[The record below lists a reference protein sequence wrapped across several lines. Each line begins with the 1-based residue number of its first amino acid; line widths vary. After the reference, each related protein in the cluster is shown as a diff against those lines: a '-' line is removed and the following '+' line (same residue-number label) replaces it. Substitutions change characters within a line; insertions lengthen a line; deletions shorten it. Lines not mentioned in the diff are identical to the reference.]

1 MSRPRGPESPVPRAG
16 AVLVMVLS
24 CLLLAPQA
32 LASTQEAHATTPAA
46 SIENAQA
53 VLTDQL
59 GASGI
64 PGGAVV
70 VVHDGTIEARGVGN
84 SGHGGVTADTPFVI
98 GSTSKSFTAL
108 AVMQL
113 VDAGRV
119 DLDAPVRD
127 YVPEFKLAEGQ
138 PSNDIT
144 VRDILQQTSG
154 LDDLT
159 GGPLLASA
167 ADGTPAEAIAELE
180 HAHLASTPGTTWLY
194 ANANYVLGGLIVEH
208 AADMSY
214 GDYVQREI
222 FAPLGMTHSSASTEA
237 VGSDVLA
244 DGHRYWFGVP
254 FATEPTRRHAT
265 LAAGYLISTADDLGR
280 YLSLYLTGGLSPDG
294 TRIVSAEGVRTLL
307 TPGPDAHLGS
317 WADGQDSRYAMGW
330 FVGGPW
336 AEDAVFH
343 PGNTPDITTLLTL
356 FPDRGVAVAA
366 LVNAGNELPVPGN
379 PFIADRV
386 TRNVVHAALGQ
397 PVLGLPSMW
406 RFYLVF
412 DLVALL
418 LFAAAVWGLWR
429 AARTVASPSRPR
441 HPVRGWAGVLVRTL
455 GAGLLVLVPLLS
467 YGWGGLWTWAPDLA
481 VVIAALALMLAAA
494 AALRATGLFR
504 ARLAPRE
511 PTQPPPKGSTT
522 MYPPEIEHVT
532 KR

>member
-1 MSRPRGPESPVPRAG
+1 MSRLPRGPTGSARRTGV
-16 AVLVMVLS
+16 VLVVLLAG
-24 CLLLAPQA
+24 LLLAPAA
-32 LASTQEAHATTPAA
+32 LAATQDAHTNTQGPG
-46 SIENAQA
+46 IENART
-53 VLTDQL
+53 VLADQID
-59 GASGI
+59 ASGLS
-64 PGGAVV
+64 GGAVV
-70 VVHDGTIEARGVGN
+70 VVQDGEIEARGVGDA
-84 SGHGGVTADTPFVI
+84 GHGGVTADTPFVI

-113 VDAGRV
+113 VDAGQV

-167 ADGTPAEAIAELE
+167 ADGTPAEAIAELK
-180 HAHLASTPGTTWLY
+180 HAHLASTTGKSWLY
-194 ANANYVLGGLIVEH
+194 ANANYVLAGLVVEH
-208 AADMSY
+208 ATDMSY
-214 GDYVQREI
+214 GDYVHREI
-222 FAPLGMTHSSASTEA
+222 FTPLGMTHSSARTEA

-265 LAAGYLISTADDLGR
+265 LAAGYLISTAADLGR

-294 TRIVSAEGVRTLL
+294 TRIVSAKGVRTLL
-307 TPGPDAHLGS
+307 TPGPDAHLGA

-343 PGNTPDITTLLTL
+343 PGNTPDITTMLTL
-356 FPDRGVAVAA
+356 SPDRGVAVAA

-418 LFAAAVWGLWR
+418 LCAAAAWGLWR
-429 AARTVASPSRPR
+429 AARTARSPSPSRHR
-441 HPVRGWAGVLVRTL
+441 VRGWAGVLARTL
-455 GAGLLVLVPLLS
+455 GTGLLLIVPTLS
-467 YGWGGLWTWAPDLA
+467 YGWAGLWTWAPDLA
-481 VVIAALALMLAAA
+481 LVIAALALLLAAA
-494 AALRATGLFR
+494 AALRTTGLLR
-504 ARLAPRE
+504 ASPGTRPA
-511 PTQPPPKGSTT
+511 SSNTT
-522 MYPPEIEHVT
+522 EGERHHVSA
-532 KR
+532 